1 MGAFDQFKSAAW
13 PFTYK
18 AVLTVHR
25 LVGGV
30 PSDPKVI
37 EGWLKTKTMAK
48 DDILRQMV
56 AEAMTERGGV
66 MLDEAIEAVA
76 EKSINGFK
84 RDESGLY
91 IEGRQVKAAIKEA
104 TNIAR
109 ATDKLPSRFG
119 TTKMG
124 ALKLAA
130 EHVFVVEDRIY
141 LGRQI
146 ADGVQQRFVHASG
159 PTGPRTGIQYE
170 EFALDVKLEF
180 HVKTDYEFSDKEWAM
195 IWLTGQEQGIG
206 ASRSQG
212 FGRYTVESWERI
224 EE

>member
-1 MGAFDQFKSAAW
+1 MGAFDKFTAEAW
-13 PFTYK
+13 PFTYRV
-18 AVLTVHR
+18 VLTVGR
-25 LVGGV
+25 LVGGT
-30 PSDPKVI
+30 PSDPKII

-56 AEAMTERGGV
+56 AETMVERGGIAV
-66 MLDEAIEAVA
+66 EEAIEAVA

-84 RDESGLY
+84 RDDFGLY

-104 TNIAR
+104 TSIAR

-124 ALKLAA
+124 ALRVAT
-130 EHVFVVEDRIY
+130 EHVFVVEDRIH

-146 ADGVQQRFVHASG
+146 ADGVQQRFVHATG
-159 PTGPRTGIQYE
+159 PSGPRTGIQYE
-170 EFALDVKLEF
+170 EFCEDVKLEF

-195 IWLTGQEQGIG
+195 IWLTGQEQGLG

-212 FGRYTVESWERI
+212 FGRYTVEVWERVN
-224 EE
+224 